1 MFCTSVS
8 TRPRGKSRI
17 MSIRMRPPS
26 PARCRPLSPTC
37 TRRNNLTQDYR
48 EIVEAEKKKATV
60 EILHSEN
67 STGMISGIRQ
77 RLEEQRKRESPQKTE
92 PSEVALVSNDEYN
105 AVAGLILA
113 RFLESTDRFFVSGTA
128 RHRAAR
134 VSTASV
140 VLDGTARAGKAR
152 APQRTRRR

>member
-1 MFCTSVS
+1 MFYTSVS